1 MASIALTTR
10 GEGQAGQLAREWV
23 EVPSLIVTS
32 PFQRTRQTAAPTIVR
47 FPGVPVETWD
57 IAEFTYPQPERW
69 NGMAATACQP
79 MSNAIGGGR
88 PHYCDGRG
96 AESFAG
102 FLRRVEATLAPGRAP
117 ARRVCGLQMV
127 TAKNSR
133 KHSRVALSADVTS
146 RQSQRGEG
154 RGGRS
159 T

>member
-1 MASIALTTR
+1 MPKSKDARLAAL
-10 GEGQAGQLAREWV
+10 EQLRWERLTPLQRAYELVAR
-23 EVPSLIVTS
+23 
-32 PFQRTRQTAAPTIVR
+32 
-47 FPGVPVETWD
+47 GVPVETWD